1 MMKCRSEYE
10 KMKEYGIA
18 KRTVQEAKKIA
29 EIKAYER
36 VYAKSRI
43 GVILSGLLLYHKPVT
58 ELCLYRKDRLMRWR
72 TENMYCTRC
81 GKEIRS
87 DQKFCGNCGAKN
99 VNYKEKNDL
108 KEMIEKAAAGEEN
121 ALEKIYN
128 LTYVQGFAIALQ
140 MVKNEQDA
148 MDVMQDA
155 YISAFRNLKQIEDP
169 KRLKSWFNCIVAN
182 KCKDWLKKKSQ
193 KRNMKRN

>member
-1 MMKCRSEYE
+1 
-10 KMKEYGIA
+10 
-18 KRTVQEAKKIA
+18 
-29 EIKAYER
+29 
-36 VYAKSRI
+36 
-43 GVILSGLLLYHKPVT
+43 
-58 ELCLYRKDRLMRWR
+58 
-72 TENMYCTRC
+72 MYCTRC

-148 MDVMQDA
+148 MDIMQDA

-169 KRLKSWFNCIVAN
+169 KRLKSWFNCIVADE
-182 KCKDWLKKKSQ
+182 KYFYHCCITSHFLVFLGISGFVSPCKKLLSGINWCVMAYVIPQ
-193 KRNMKRN
+193 KV

>member
-1 MMKCRSEYE
+1 
-10 KMKEYGIA
+10 
-18 KRTVQEAKKIA
+18 
-29 EIKAYER
+29 
-36 VYAKSRI
+36 
-43 GVILSGLLLYHKPVT
+43 
-58 ELCLYRKDRLMRWR
+58 
-72 TENMYCTRC
+72 MYCTRC

-148 MDVMQDA
+148 MDVMQDT

-193 KRNMKRN
+193 KRNMKRNCLETESQKHWAMKLFHTMRSSTRSVIIKKIKIFSFF